1 MSETER
7 KDPKRITV
15 IVEELRKLW
24 EKEPD
29 QRLGQ
34 VLENHVFTKGKR
46 GDKTS
51 RMMFYQEDN
60 ETLTTLRKANQ
71 EKQSRDTK
79 KSGTGEIV

>member
-34 VLENHVFTKGKR
+34 VLENHVFTKGNR

-51 RMMFYQEDN
+51 RTFFYQEDD
-60 ETLTTLRKANQ
+60 ETLAVLRKANQ
-71 EKQSRDTK
+71 EKQ
-79 KSGTGEIV
+79 